1 MNAGAHSKWTT
12 LVLTWSGAELLSCLC
27 CEETSVSCVCWKKV
41 LCEGE
46 RSFEA
51 HMMLFFESPQDNVS
65 LKDVCRTCHVCR
77 TYHVCR
83 SRCVALA
90 MLCAQWHSQCCA
102 GFDPRANVLQLP
114 KSRTTSMLHWA
125 DPRLQRSY
133 LIPPSCVCRTIVGI
147 LVPEFLH
154 AQLLSMHGT
163 RRSCAFSFVPLR
175 MLLHSGLK
183 Q

>member
-1 MNAGAHSKWTT
+1 VNAGAHSKWTT
-12 LVLTWSGAELLSCLC
+12 LVLTWSGAELLSCLF

-51 HMMLFFESPQDNVS
+51 QMMLFFESPQDNVS
-65 LKDVCRTCHVCR
+65 LKDVCRSRCRTCHVCR

-147 LVPEFLH
+147 LVPEFSACTVVEH
-154 AQLLSMHGT
+154 ARHETLLCLFV
-163 RRSCAFSFVPLR
+163 CAFTHVFT
-175 MLLHSGLK
+175 
-183 Q
+183 